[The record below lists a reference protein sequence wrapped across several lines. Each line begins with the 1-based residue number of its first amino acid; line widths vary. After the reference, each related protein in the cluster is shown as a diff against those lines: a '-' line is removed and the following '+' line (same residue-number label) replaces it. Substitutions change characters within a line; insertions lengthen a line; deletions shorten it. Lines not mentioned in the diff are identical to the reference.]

1 LKTTFFVLD
10 GGDEFI
16 QVSEIDKVSHTP
28 VYRKLRNTVTI
39 RLAREDV
46 VVNAV
51 KESTGEF
58 FPIPR
63 DEEVILITR

>member
-1 LKTTFFVLD
+1 MKTTFYVID

-16 QVSEIDKVSHTP
+16 RVSEIDTVAHTP
-28 VYRKLRNTVTI
+28 VYRKLRDTVTI
-39 RLAREDV
+39 RLVKDDV

-58 FPIPR
+58 VSVSR
-63 DEEVILITR
+63 DEEVILLTR